1 KPPRRP
7 GTAKALGLRAERAVV
22 ILSQTTK
29 ETTMWFRTLFDSMKQ
44 RRSDNTTRR
53 TPRRPTGT
61 RLRVEALEDRCVPAL
76 YAVTDLGT
84 LGGRS
89 VYAADLN
96 QAGQVVGNADTAG
109 GVSHAFLWDNGTMI
123 DLGTLGGGYSAAAGI
138 NDLGQ
143 VVGYSNLPGEVGRHA
158 FLVNPQ
164 GGVWFQDS
172 DLDGRNDLMT
182 DLGAL
187 NAGDLSGA
195 TDINNAGQVVGSSG
209 SHAFLWDAA
218 GGMTDLGVPLGFADS
233 YATGINQTGQ
243 VTGSADYYDPL
254 SGSGNTSAFLWD
266 AANGMTVLAGPGYT
280 GSYAYAINNAGQVVG
295 YPGFLWTPDSPNG
308 LTGSFTDLGVLPG
321 GIDSYANAINN
332 DGQVVGAST
341 IAESV
346 YVCDYYCDE
355 YGCYDYC
362 YYQDYYYPRAF
373 LWDAAGGMVDLQAQL
388 LPGSG
393 ATLQTAKAVNDGG
406 SLAVHAAG
414 RVYLLTPIPPGTPS

>member
-1 KPPRRP
+1 
-7 GTAKALGLRAERAVV
+7 
-22 ILSQTTK
+22 
-29 ETTMWFRTLFDSMKQ
+29 
-44 RRSDNTTRR
+44 R

-76 YAVTDLGT
+76 YAATDLGT

-96 QAGQVVGNADTAG
+96 QAGQVVGEADTAG

-123 DLGTLGGGYSAAAGI
+123 DLGTLGGGYSSAAGI

-218 GGMTDLGVPLGFADS
+218 GGMTDLGVPLGFADR
-233 YATGINQTGQ
+233 YATGINEIGQ
-243 VTGSADYYDPL
+243 VTGSAAYSVPR
-254 SGSGNTSAFLWD
+254 SGWGRASELVWD
-266 AANGMTVLAGPGYT
+266 AANGMTVLGVPGYT
-280 GSYAYAINNAGQVVG
+280 DSYAYAINNAGQVVG
-295 YPGFLWTPDSPNG
+295 HPGFLWTPDSPNG
-308 LTGSFTDLGVLPG
+308 LTGSFTDLGALPG
-321 GIDSYANAINN
+321 DTDSNVTAINN
-332 DGQVVGAST
+332 TGQVVGSST
-341 IAESV
+341 RVEYV
-346 YVCDYYCDE
+346 YVCDHYCDD
-355 YGCYDYC
+355 YGCYDDC
-362 YYQDYYYPRAF
+362 YYSSISYTHAF
-373 LWDAAGGMVDLQAQL
+373 LWDAAGGMVDLQNQL
-388 LPGSG
+388 QPGSD
-393 ATLQTAKAVNDGG
+393 ATLFDAQAINDGG
-406 SLAVHAAG
+406 SIAANGLIGGRLAG
-414 RVYLLTPIPPGTPS
+414 FLLTPIPPGTPSISIADAPAVTEGNAGMVN